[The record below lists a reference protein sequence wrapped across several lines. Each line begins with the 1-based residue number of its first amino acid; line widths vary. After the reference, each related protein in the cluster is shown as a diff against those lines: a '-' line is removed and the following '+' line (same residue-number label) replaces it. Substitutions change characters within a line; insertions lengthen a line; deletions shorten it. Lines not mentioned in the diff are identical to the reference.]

1 MSSAPFAAESR
12 RRQPDSEQFG
22 MELMRNGRKRVVITG
37 LGVVSPLGN
46 KDEFWDAIAAGK
58 SGIRKL
64 QNIEADHL
72 NVRIGAEVL
81 GFDSSRYIPPKQARR
96 MGRATQFAIVAAVM
110 AVEDAG
116 LTIDKMSDLGNR
128 VATVIG
134 STLGSYE
141 VGESGIKV
149 WRDSGYKRANPMSIV
164 NALPNMP
171 GHYVSKM
178 MNAVGPLITPSVAC
192 ATGIQAVGEASDL
205 IQLGK
210 CDMAIAGAI
219 DAVMFDYILAGFSA
233 TRALTREYND
243 APEQASRPFDA
254 NRSGFV
260 LGEGGAVF
268 IMESLESALSRDA
281 KIYAEMLGYAASSD
295 AYHVAAPDP
304 EGGGAKR
311 SMQWALED
319 AKIPA
324 DEIEYINAHGS
335 STQANDAI
343 ETAAVKQVFGE
354 CAYKIPVTST
364 KSMIG
369 HTMAGCGS
377 LELTACLMTLEREIL
392 HPTVNYETPDPDCDL
407 DYVPNVARDVPG
419 IRILMSNS
427 FGLGGQNASVV
438 LRRV

>member
-1 MSSAPFAAESR
+1 
-12 RRQPDSEQFG
+12 

-116 LTIDKMSDLGNR
+116 LTVDKMSDMGHR

-141 VGESGIKV
+141 VGETGIKV

-268 IMESLESALSRDA
+268 ILESLESALSRDA

-319 AKIPA
+319 AKVPA

-354 CAYKIPVTST
+354 YAYKIPVTST

-369 HTMAGCGS
+369 HAMAGCGS

>member
-1 MSSAPFAAESR
+1 
-12 RRQPDSEQFG
+12 

-46 KDEFWDAIAAGK
+46 KDEFWDAITAGR

-64 QNIEADHL
+64 QNIETDHL

-96 MGRATQFAIVAAVM
+96 MGRASQFAIVAAVM

-116 LTIDKMSDLGNR
+116 LTIDKMNDIGDR
-128 VATVIG
+128 VATIIG

-171 GHYVSKM
+171 AHYVSKM
-178 MNAVGPLITPSVAC
+178 MKAVGPLVSPSVAC

-210 CDMAIAGAI
+210 CDMAIAGAV

-233 TRALTREYND
+233 TRALTRDYND

-254 NRSGFV
+254 DRSGFV

-268 IMESLESALSRDA
+268 IVESLDSATSRDA
-281 KIYAEMLGYAASSD
+281 AIYAEILGYAASSD

-311 SMQWALED
+311 SMQWALDD
-319 AKIPA
+319 AKVA
-324 DEIEYINAHGS
+324 ASEIEYINAHGS

-354 CAYKIPVTST
+354 NAYSIPVTST

-369 HTMAGCGS
+369 HAMAGCGS
-377 LELTACLMTLEREIL
+377 LELAACLMTFEREIL
-392 HPTVNYETPDPDCDL
+392 HPTVNYETPDPACDL
-407 DYVPNVARDVPG
+407 DYVPNVAREVPG
-419 IRILMSNS
+419 IRTLMSNS

-438 LRRV
+438 LQRI

>member
-1 MSSAPFAAESR
+1 
-12 RRQPDSEQFG
+12 

-46 KDEFWDAIAAGK
+46 KDEFWDAIAAGR

-64 QNIEADHL
+64 QNIETDHL
-72 NVRIGAEVL
+72 NVKIGAEVL

-116 LTIDKMSDLGNR
+116 LTIDIMSDMGNR

-141 VGESGIKV
+141 VGEAGIKV
-149 WRDSGYKRANPMSIV
+149 WRDSGYRRANPMSIV

-178 MNAVGPLITPSVAC
+178 MSAVGPLVTPSVAC

-268 IMESLESALSRDA
+268 IMESLESALARDA
-281 KIYAEMLGYAASSD
+281 KIYAEILGYAASSD

-311 SMQWALED
+311 SMQWALDD
-319 AKIPA
+319 AKVPA
-324 DEIEYINAHGS
+324 SEIEYINAHGS

-343 ETAAVKQVFGE
+343 ESAAVKQVFGE
-354 CAYKIPVTST
+354 YAYSIPVTST

-369 HTMAGCGS
+369 HAMAGCGS
-377 LELTACLMTLEREIL
+377 LELSACLMTLERELL
-392 HPTVNYETPDPDCDL
+392 HPTVNYETSDPACDL
-407 DYVPNVARDVPG
+407 DYVPNTARDVPG
-419 IRILMSNS
+419 IRTLMSNS

>member
-1 MSSAPFAAESR
+1 
-12 RRQPDSEQFG
+12 

-37 LGVVSPLGN
+37 LGVVSPLGA
-46 KDEFWDAIAAGK
+46 KDAFWDAIEAGK

-64 QNIEADHL
+64 QNIKADHL

-81 GFDSSRYIPPKQARR
+81 NFDSSEYIPPKQARR
-96 MGRATQFAIVAAVM
+96 MGRATQFAIVAAVE
-110 AVEDAG
+110 AVKDSG
-116 LTIDKMSDLGNR
+116 LTIDKMSEKGHR

-134 STLGSYE
+134 TTLGSYE

-149 WRDSGYKRANPMSIV
+149 WRESGYKRANPMSIV

-210 CDMAIAGAI
+210 CDMAIAGAV

-233 TRALTREYND
+233 TRALTRKYND

-254 NRSGFV
+254 DRSGFV

-268 IMESLESALSRDA
+268 ILESLEQACKRDA
-281 KIYAEMLGYAASSD
+281 KIYAEVLGYAASSD

-304 EGGGAKR
+304 DGGGAKR
-311 SMQWALED
+311 AMQWTLED
-319 AKIPA
+319 AKIHPS
-324 DEIEYINAHGS
+324 EVEYINAHGS
-335 STQANDAI
+335 STVANDAI
-343 ETAAVKQVFGE
+343 ETAAVKHVFGE
-354 CAYKIPVTST
+354 EAYNIPVTST

-369 HTMAGCGS
+369 HAMAGCGS
-377 LELTACLMTLEREIL
+377 LEISACLMTLEREVL
-392 HPTVNYETPDPDCDL
+392 HPTINYDTPDPACDL
-407 DYVPNVARDVPG
+407 DYVPNVARPVPG
-419 IRILMSNS
+419 IRTVMSNS
-427 FGLGGQNASVV
+427 FGLGGQNASLI
-438 LRRV
+438 LRKM